1 MPKLSPA
8 AQKRANAKRKATI
21 ARNKRAKSR
30 KTVYRKRRTS
40 TATRLKRKCPLD
52 TYVDDDGRC
61 VKQPCL
67 DDYGRPV
74 PFATRGSDGVCRL
87 KKCGTG
93 MILDPSTGRCIST
106 KTPTGQKLALMKRY
120 DDAVRF
126 ASRYEAIHPNTP
138 GSYYDAFDAMAF
150 NNERQRVR
158 AAQNE
163 ELVKRQRE
171 AYQKKIDRKDMALAN
186 KSFVQKLSTAMS
198 RDGFDRDLGAK
209 TKGLAGGSAF
219 SFF

>member
-30 KTVYRKRRTS
+30 KTVSRKRRTS
-40 TATRLKRKCPLD
+40 TATRLKRKCPLN

-93 MILDPSTGRCIST
+93 MILDPETGRCIST

-120 DDAVRF
+120 DDAQRF
-126 ASRYEAIHPNTP
+126 VVNFENSHPGKP
-138 GSYYDAFDAMAF
+138 AGYYTSFNAMAF
-150 NNERQRVR
+150 NDERQRIR
-158 AAQNE
+158 SERNE

-171 AYQKKIDRKDMALAN
+171 AFLKKQRLKDEALAN
-186 KSFVQKLSTAMS
+186 KNFVQRLSSGLS
-198 RDGFDRDLGAK
+198 RNGFDRDLGDK
-209 TKGLAGGSAF
+209 RPNLNGGSAF